1 MTGVDERVAREVA
14 KCTVS
19 LPSWLTRGSG
29 LDRTLDDL
37 ENCGFEG
44 WQRSYWLK
52 GVLPLVLDEELR
64 AVIGGQRLRYDEEVG
79 LVVEGKEL
87 A

>member
-1 MTGVDERVAREVA
+1 MTSR
-14 KCTVS
+14 S
-19 LPSWLTRGSG
+19 
-29 LDRTLDDL
+29 
-37 ENCGFEG
+37 CGFEG

-64 AVIGGQRLRYDEEVG
+64 AVIGGQRLRYDREVG